1 MAKYVVFIHAALLS
15 RCEERL
21 RQYLSLMMKAGF
33 LEKVHRIFIDC
44 VGEGDLP
51 SLPDFQGYPIEMTR
65 IHRNLDENEFP
76 THQHMWTYAKEN
88 PDAFLLYL
96 HTKGV
101 GKEVNPAI
109 EDWVSY
115 MTYFLI
121 EHWSTCVEALESNK
135 TVGVDLRPEFS
146 LHYSGNFWWSRA
158 DWMMLLPAPYEYCD
172 LTKYPNALQSKRHAA
187 EFWICSDGFSLGHVN
202 LWSSNIPV
210 GQRHVFLYPRASYST
225 NQ

>member
-1 MAKYVVFIHAALLS
+1 MKPCVVFIHAALLT

-21 RQYLSLMMKAGF
+21 RQYLRLMNESGF
-33 LEKVHRIFIDC
+33 LKEVQTVFIDC
-44 VGEGDLP
+44 VGEGPLP
-51 SLPDFQGYPIEMTR
+51 SFPEFEGYPIVVQR
-65 IHRNLDENEFP
+65 IHPHLEENEFP
-76 THQHMWTYAKEN
+76 THFHMWTYAKEH
-88 PDAFLLYL
+88 PETYLLYL

-121 EHWSTCVEALESNK
+121 EQWRTCVKALEENK

-158 DWMMLLPAPYEYCD
+158 DWMMLLPNPYDYCD
-172 LTKYPNALQSKRHAA
+172 LTKYPNALNSKRHAA

-210 GQRHVFLYPRASYST
+210 GQRHVYLYPRHYYAT